1 MIIEEPDEE
10 LGFSLNIIPP
20 EERADQSEPVEVYR
34 RTSNGNLAEEKD
46 GASINIATDF
56 KRSETSLV
64 GMSPDINGPAFN
76 PIPDLHGEPK
86 AGAERGQVDSMHE
99 GDDDKN
105 LTSVNLDS
113 LDSND
118 SVADGRVGE
127 MENVEETVEEM
138 SDEPLTWN
146 PGRH

>member
-1 MIIEEPDEE
+1 
-10 LGFSLNIIPP
+10 
-20 EERADQSEPVEVYR
+20 
-34 RTSNGNLAEEKD
+34 
-46 GASINIATDF
+46 
-56 KRSETSLV
+56 SETSLV